1 MTKPWTFRKHW
12 LWIFVPAALFCLWPA
27 GAQEEL
33 DPLKVAADTHT
44 LLYQN
49 SFVRV
54 ISAKVPPGKTEPKH
68 SHPKG
73 VTVYLANYEIEQ
85 TAFPGK
91 QKSLSKRVFGTVSWS
106 DSVVHEI
113 RNVGKT
119 ESHSIRIELK

>member
-1 MTKPWTFRKHW
+1 MTLQKRWI
-12 LWIFVPAALFCLWPA
+12 WIFVPAALFWLWPA

-33 DPLKVAADTHT
+33 DPLKVAADTHS

-49 SFVRV
+49 AFVRV
-54 ISAKVPPGKTEPKH
+54 ISAKVPPGKMEPKH
-68 SHPKG
+68 RHPKS

-85 TAFPGK
+85 TTFPEK
-91 QKSLSKRVFGTVSWS
+91 KKNLSKRTFGTVSWS

-119 ESHSIRIELK
+119 ESHAIRIELK